1 MTGTGRPPVA
11 VVRVTAESAAE
22 DAAALSAVLIA
33 TVAAGAS
40 VGWIEPPTADEAT
53 SWWLR
58 LFDDPDATSWVA
70 RGDDGRALGTITLLL
85 SPKPNGPHRGEV
97 VKLMVHPD
105 ARGRGVAPALMRA
118 LEQHARVTGLTLLVL
133 DTETGSLAETLYA
146 RWGWHAV
153 GVIPDFAVMPS
164 GRLGGTTVMYKRL
177 SDEPAADAL
186 LPGSLFADSQPP
198 RAE

>member
-1 MTGTGRPPVA
+1 MTGTGHAPVA
-11 VVRVTAESAAE
+11 VERVTAESAAQ

-33 TVAAGAS
+33 TVEAGAS
-40 VGWIEPPTADEAT
+40 VGWIEPPSTEEAT

-58 LFDDPDATSWVA
+58 LFDDPDAASWVA
-70 RGDDGRALGTITLLL
+70 RGDDGRALGTITLLR

-97 VKLMVHPD
+97 VKLMVHPE

-146 RWGWHAV
+146 RWAGT
-153 GVIPDFAVMPS
+153 PS
-164 GRLGGTTVMYKRL
+164 ASSRTSR
-177 SDEPAADAL
+177 SCRRDDSAA
-186 LPGSLFADSQPP
+186 
-198 RAE
+198 RR

>member
-1 MTGTGRPPVA
+1 MAGTGAAPV
-11 VVRVTAESAAE
+11 VVERVTAESAAQ
-22 DAAALSAVLIA
+22 DAAALSRVLVA

-40 VGWIEPPTADEAT
+40 VGWIDPPSDEEAT
-53 SWWLR
+53 AWWR
-58 LFDDPDATSWVA
+58 GLFSDPDATSWVA
-70 RGDDGRALGTITLLL
+70 RADGRALGTITLLR

-118 LEQHARVTGLTLLVL
+118 LEQHARVGGITLLVL
-133 DTETGSLAETLYA
+133 DTETGSLAETLYR
-146 RWGWHAV
+146 RWGWHVV
-153 GVIPDFAVMPS
+153 GTIPDFAVSPS

-186 LPGSLFADSQPP
+186 LPGALFAHSQDP